1 MIMKTILIRS
11 CLIGILIFMT
21 LETSAQ
27 IGVNTDNSAADPSAG
42 LDVKF
47 NNKGVLLPRLTF
59 EQRNVLLNP
68 AEGLMVYC
76 TNCNPDGTGVVSIF
90 QGGLWKT
97 INLHCEV
104 PDSTAAGIHIPEFTQ
119 IIWNW
124 NNVPIALGYKW
135 NTTNDWATAI
145 DMGSSLTTTEGYLN
159 LNTTYARYVWSYNAC
174 GHSLP
179 ATLIQTTL
187 TSITINHIAGAVA
200 PVTKTVTYGVVT
212 NIPGFTNV
220 LWITSNLG
228 ADHQATAVDDPTEAS
243 AGWYWQFNRK
253 QGFKHDGTT
262 RTPNTKWISNIDE
275 YSDWLAANDPC
286 AIELGNGW
294 RLPANTEWTNVM
306 NSGGW
311 IDWNGPWNSGLKMHA
326 AGYLSFSDGSLG
338 PRGSIAYYWSSTQ
351 ETSVW
356 SWYLEFMQ
364 TGIIVDNS
372 IPKPNGFSLR
382 CVRDR

>member
-1 MIMKTILIRS
+1 MKTIIIRS
-11 CLIGILIFMT
+11 CLIGILIFIT
-21 LETSAQ
+21 LQTSAQ

-104 PDSTAAGIHIPEFTQ
+104 PDSTTTGIHIPDFTQ
-119 IIWNW
+119 ITWNW
-124 NNVPIALGYKW
+124 NDGPITLGYKW
-135 NTTNDWATAI
+135 NTTNDWATAT
-145 DMGSSLTTTEGYLN
+145 DMGSSLTTTETGLN
-159 LNTTYARYVWSYNAC
+159 LNTTYTRYVWSYNAC
-174 GHSLP
+174 GYSLP

-187 TSITINHIAGAVA
+187 GSITINHIAGAVA
-200 PVTKTVTYGVVT
+200 PVNKTVTYGVVT
-212 NIPGFTNV
+212 NIPGVTN
-220 LWITSNLG
+220 LFWITSNLG
-228 ADHQATAVDDPTEAS
+228 ADHQATAVDDSTEAS

-253 QGFKHDGTT
+253 QGYKHDGTT
-262 RTPNTKWISNIDE
+262 RTPNTTWKNSIDE
-275 YSDWLAANDPC
+275 YSDWVAANDPC
-286 AIELGNGW
+286 VIELGNGW
-294 RLPANTEWTNVM
+294 RLPANTEWTNVK
-306 NSGGW
+306 NGGGW
-311 IDWNGPWNSGLKMHA
+311 TDWNGPWNSGLKMHA

-338 PRGSIAYYWSSTQ
+338 PRGTMGDYWSCTQ
-351 ETSVW
+351 ETSFW

-364 TGIIVDNS
+364 IGIIIDNS
-372 IPKPNGFSLR
+372 IPKANGFSVR
-382 CVRDR
+382 CVR